1 MVVTAT
7 ETKTTVKSTFN
18 DEFENY
24 LKIGFKV
31 KDAKI
36 IIENDFKPALIKTML
51 EQHINIPL

>member
-24 LKIGFKV
+24 LNGRPTPYEITPEKL
-31 KDAKI
+31 AKM
-36 IIENDFKPALIKTML
+36 A
-51 EQHINIPL
+51 